1 MYHNFFTNKTMIQ
14 GNVMDIAYLLGAI
27 IGSLISG
34 ALVGLIPLFLG
45 KKFNKVKLGQIG
57 FAGCLLGSF
66 LAGLLLSIPICII
79 FSAIIIISDNTN
91 ISNLFKK

>member
-45 KKFNKVKLGQIG
+45 KKFNKEK
-57 FAGCLLGSF
+57 
-66 LAGLLLSIPICII
+66 
-79 FSAIIIISDNTN
+79 D
-91 ISNLFKK
+91 